1 MNPGEIVILHIVH
14 VVAVLLLTGFT
25 FLAFAAPPESRKP
38 ILMISGI
45 TTLVVLASGIRMWQ
59 GQFGFSYHG
68 WIIVKLVCWLALSA
82 LGGLAY
88 RRRNLA
94 PLLMVVATVLL
105 ALAVAMVY
113 AKPF

>member
-1 MNPGEIVILHIVH
+1 MNPGEIVILHILH
-14 VVAVLLLTGFT
+14 VVSVLLLTGFT

-45 TTLVVLASGIRMWQ
+45 AALVVLATGVRMWQ
-59 GQFGFSYHG
+59 GVFGFSYHG
-68 WIIVKLVCWLALSA
+68 WIIVKVLCWLAFSA

-94 PLLMVVATVLL
+94 PLLMVVGAFIL
-105 ALAVAMVY
+105 AVAVAMVY